1 MARILNS
8 PTTMMATHIV
18 REKFLTRGNIFV
30 IALGFILVLLV
41 PVSHACHAGDRSS
54 SHTMKGQ
61 NAIDNPD
68 QLLAESSLHIIYI
81 DSANCSWCEI
91 FNKRYLPYFKTR
103 EIVSKNFLT
112 IIKAD
117 DYRDPEFG
125 DWPNYLEWV
134 ANKAGLEGC
143 GPQFVAMKGRKILG
157 THCGIKGA
165 NSAIKQIK
173 SHANP

>member
-30 IALGFILVLLV
+30 IALGFILILLV
-41 PVSHACHAGDRSS
+41 PVSHAYHAGGSSS

-68 QLLAESSLHIIYI
+68 QILAESSLHIIYI
-81 DSANCSWCEI
+81 DAANCPYCEK
-91 FNKRYLPYFKTR
+91 FNKIYLPFFKTTGDSSN
-103 EIVSKNFLT
+103 IFLT
-112 IIKAD
+112 IIKVD
-117 DYRDPEFG
+117 DFRNPELG
-125 DWPNYLEWV
+125 VWPNYLAWV
-134 ANKAGLEGC
+134 PNKANLEGC

-157 THCGIKGA
+157 THCNIKGF
-165 NSAIKQIK
+165 NSAKKQLK
-173 SHANP
+173 NHANP